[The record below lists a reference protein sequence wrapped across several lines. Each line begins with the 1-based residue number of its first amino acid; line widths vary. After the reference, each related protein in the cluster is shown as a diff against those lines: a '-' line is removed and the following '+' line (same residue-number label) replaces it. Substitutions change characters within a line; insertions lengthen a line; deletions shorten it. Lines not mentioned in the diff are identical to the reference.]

1 MGICR
6 DIRGHC
12 RTNLSQRSF
21 DLVQTLDQLTA
32 MEVASRP
39 VQWLAAATSDIFESW
54 HPDCRA

>member
-1 MGICR
+1 MGIYR

-21 DLVQTLDQLTA
+21 DLVQTPDQLTA
-32 MEVASRP
+32 IQITNPP
-39 VQWLAAATSDIFESW
+39 VQWLAAETSDIFESW